1 MIDLRS
7 DTASKPTPAM
17 REAIAGAEVG
27 DEQLR
32 EDPTVNEL
40 ERRAAEAL
48 GQEDSVFVPTATMA
62 NEIALRVLGEPGDEL
77 IAEENSHI
85 LVAELGGPAVHAGLM
100 TRPLQARAGRF
111 TPGAGARRGPARRP
125 RARADDADRRDREH
139 AQRLRRPGLAARRD
153 RGDGGD
159 VPGARALRSTST
171 ARGSSTRPSR
181 AARRRRRSRAT
192 ADTVTICFS
201 KGLGCPLGAIVAG
214 SSERMLRAR
223 RYKHQFGG
231 AMRQAGIVAAACVYA
246 LDHHVER
253 LAEDHARARR
263 LGERLHEAGVPVDLE
278 QVETNFVQIDV
289 GALGLQIGDALERLA
304 RRGRPRSRRRCGR
317 ACSARSRT
325 SRSRT
330 TTSSVASEA
339 IPRALGVAALSASP
353 LAGDEE
359 RRRDDHVEPDQRRA
373 VAQWLERRVGEQ
385 AHADKK
391 CGAADGSQLDRAERQ
406 RERVDRHERSATA
419 GIRKTATCAADESAI
434 SVASLIVAP
443 IRDDD
448 GATVLGCVADDR
460 DDDRGDEEVA

>member
-40 ERRAAEAL
+40 ERRSAEAL

-111 TPGAGARRGPARRP
+111 TPEQVRAAARRGDLGHVPTTRIVAIENTHNASGGRVWPLAEIAAMAATCRELELSLHLDGSRIFNAAAASGEQPA
-125 RARADDADRRDREH
+125 AIA
-139 AQRLRRPGLAARRD
+139 
-153 RGDGGD
+153 GD
-159 VPGARALRSTST
+159 
-171 ARGSSTRPSR
+171 
-181 AARRRRRSRAT
+181 

-201 KGLGCPLGAIVAG
+201 KGLGCPLGAVVAG

-289 GALGLQIGDALERLA
+289 GRPWAS
-304 RRGRPRSRRRCGR
+304 GR
-317 ACSARSRT
+317 
-325 SRSRT
+325 
-330 TTSSVASEA
+330 
-339 IPRALGVAALSASP
+339 
-353 LAGDEE
+353 
-359 RRRDDHVEPDQRRA
+359 
-373 VAQWLERRVGEQ
+373 
-385 AHADKK
+385 
-391 CGAADGSQLDRAERQ
+391 
-406 RERVDRHERSATA
+406 
-419 GIRKTATCAADESAI
+419 
-434 SVASLIVAP
+434 
-443 IRDDD
+443 
-448 GATVLGCVADDR
+448 
-460 DDDRGDEEVA
+460 